1 MMKQEWHSSLHIAY
15 SREVKQTAIKGETIT
30 MTTPTKPGLMG
41 IFAHP
46 DDESFGMAGT
56 MKRATDAGHP
66 VAIVCATRGEEGQIA
81 DPALAT
87 PANLGQVRE
96 QELRRACAAVGVTDV
111 SFLDYIDGH
120 LAEANE
126 DEVIRKIVAHLRRMR
141 PAVVATFD
149 PKGAYGHVDHIAI
162 HNLTLGAVWAAAD
175 GDRYPELG
183 APHRVTK
190 VYYTAIPRER
200 LMEMVTQA
208 RSQGQDFVP
217 GGDEATIPVEE
228 MGIPMAEITTI
239 LHLTDAEFDAKQNA
253 IRAHATQMP
262 ADSPFANGSP
272 EDLRRMMGTETL
284 FLAPPP
290 VSAQPFPAPE
300 DDIFAGL

>member
-1 MMKQEWHSSLHIAY
+1 
-15 SREVKQTAIKGETIT
+15 

-56 MKRATDAGHP
+56 MARATTAGHP

-87 PANLGQVRE
+87 PENLGQVRE

-120 LAEANE
+120 LAESNE
-126 DEVIRKIVAHLRRMR
+126 DEAIRKIVAHLRRFR
-141 PAVVATFD
+141 PAVVVTFD

-175 GDRYPELG
+175 GDRYPDLG
-183 APHRVTK
+183 AEHRVTK
-190 VYYTAIPRER
+190 VYYTAIPRES
-200 LMEMVTQA
+200 LMEMVNQA
-208 RSQGQDFVP
+208 RSQGRDFVP

-228 MGIPMAEITTI
+228 MGIPLEDITTI
-239 LHLTDAEFDAKQNA
+239 MTLNDAEFAAKQQSM
-253 IRAHATQMP
+253 RAHATQMP
-262 ADSPFANGSP
+262 ADNPFTSGSA
-272 EDLRRMMGTETL
+272 EDQRRMMGTETL
-284 FLAPPP
+284 YLAPPP
-290 VSAQPFPAPE
+290 VSARDFPAPE
-300 DDIFAGL
+300 DDVFAGL